1 MELNVQSCYYTML
14 VYLMFTQLK
23 SPSWSMKSPSWS
35 NKVNKITSKRECD
48 TLLRIHIRL
57 FWKRMEPK
65 EDEWT
70 GKLEIRKAKF
80 LAVGRA
86 GKSIYLDLLQA

>member
-14 VYLMFTQLK
+14 VYLMFTQL
-23 SPSWSMKSPSWS
+23 KSPSWS